1 MIDLNFHILPGA
13 DDGAKSLEDS
23 LVLAKKAA
31 ENGITTIFATPH
43 HKNGAYENPKQKIL
57 QEVACLNDRL
67 QEENINVSILPGQV
81 TRIFGDIINAYD
93 ADEIL
98 TLNHTPYLLI
108 ELPSNHVPR
117 YTEQILFDLQMKA
130 LRPIIVHPERH
141 DGIIDHSDVLYNLG
155 KKGALTQLS
164 AASVSGELGKK
175 IQKYSF
181 ELIEAGMAHFIA
193 SEAHDPITRPCNLR
207 EAYNEIEKQF
217 GIEMCHLFFKN
228 AQLVLNNQIV
238 LAEPPQ
244 RIRRKKFLGIF

>member
-23 LVLAKKAA
+23 LVLAKKAE
-31 ENGITTIFATPH
+31 ENGITTLFATPH

-57 QEVACLNDRL
+57 QEVAWLNDRL
-67 QEENINVSILPGQV
+67 QEESINVSILPGQV
-81 TRIFGDIINAYD
+81 TRIFGDIVDAYD

-164 AASVSGELGKK
+164 AASISGELGKK
-175 IQKYSF
+175 IQKFSF

-207 EAYNEIEKQF
+207 EAYDEIEKQF
-217 GIEMCHLFFKN
+217 GIEMCHLFHKN
-228 AQLVLNNQIV
+228 AQLVLNNQTV